1 MMRNRGG
8 HPVSRL
14 HKIPS
19 FSILLIFS
27 VTVIGCGEGRKA
39 AADDAS
45 NAPATA
51 VVKVARGNIADNLE
65 IASEFEP
72 FQEVDVYAKVSG
84 YIQKLYVDYGTHVKQ
99 GQLLAV
105 LEIPELQQQLQQ
117 DEASVRRSDQELARA
132 HEDLNRAESAYN
144 VAHITYTRMAD
155 VQKSRPELIA
165 QQEID
170 VAKGRD
176 LEADADVSA
185 QKAALAGAEQ
195 ALLVAKAALG
205 KDQAMFDYARMTA
218 PFDGVI
224 TQIYAYTGALLPAGT
239 SSNKGDSALCRLSQ
253 NSLLRLVI
261 PVPERAVP
269 NIQIGESVAVNV
281 SGMDRAFE
289 GKIIRFSDQID
300 TNTRTMH
307 TEVDVPNPK
316 YELVPGMYASV
327 KIPLHASSKVLTVP
341 VQAFQSTAEGKG
353 IVMVVG
359 SGNKIE
365 RRDVVVGLQ
374 SATDVEITSG
384 LQENETVI
392 FGSLGQY
399 RPGEIVAP
407 KLVEPTRM
415 EEDK

>member
-1 MMRNRGG
+1 MMRVRGG
-8 HPVSRL
+8 HFVLRTQRVL
-14 HKIPS
+14 V
-19 FSILLIFS
+19 FSAILLCC
-27 VTVIGCGEGRKA
+27 VVLHGCGEGHKA
-39 AADDAS
+39 AADDAA
-45 NAPATA
+45 NAPAAA
-51 VVKVARGNIADNLE
+51 VVKVARGNIADRLE
-65 IASEFEP
+65 IASELQP

-117 DEASVRRSDQELARA
+117 DQASVHRSEQDLSRA
-132 HEDLNRAESAYN
+132 HEDLNRAQSAYD
-144 VAHITYTRMAD
+144 VAHLTYSRLAD
-155 VQKSRPELIA
+155 VHKSRPELVA
-165 QQEID
+165 QEEID
-170 VAKGRD
+170 VSRGKD

-185 QKAALAGAEQ
+185 QKAAVSGGEQ
-195 ALLVAKAALG
+195 ALLAAKAALG

-261 PVPERAVP
+261 PVPERAVSS
-269 NIQIGESVAVNV
+269 IQIGEAVDVTV

-300 TNTRTMH
+300 SNTRTMH

-316 YELVPGMYASV
+316 YQLVPGMYAAV
-327 KIPLHASSKVLTVP
+327 KIPLHAATKVLMVP
-341 VQAFQSTAEGKG
+341 VQAFQAGNEGKG
-353 IVMVVG
+353 IVLVVG
-359 SGNKIE
+359 QGNKIE
-365 RRDVVVGLQ
+365 RREVAAGLA
-374 SATDVEITSG
+374 SATDVEIISG
-384 LQENETVI
+384 LQEGESVI
-392 FGSLGQY
+392 FGSMGQY

-407 KLVEPTRM
+407 KLVEPSHM
-415 EEDK
+415 N

>member
-1 MMRNRGG
+1 MMRVRGG
-8 HPVSRL
+8 HFVLRTQRVL
-14 HKIPS
+14 V
-19 FSILLIFS
+19 FSAILLCC
-27 VTVIGCGEGRKA
+27 VVLHGCGEGHKA
-39 AADDAS
+39 AADDAA
-45 NAPATA
+45 NAPAAA
-51 VVKVARGNIADNLE
+51 VVKVARGNIADRLE
-65 IASEFEP
+65 IASELQP

-117 DEASVRRSDQELARA
+117 DQASVHRSEQDLSRA
-132 HEDLNRAESAYN
+132 HEDLNRAQSAYD
-144 VAHITYTRMAD
+144 VAHLTYSRLAD
-155 VQKSRPELIA
+155 VHKSRPELVA
-165 QQEID
+165 QEEID
-170 VAKGRD
+170 VSRGKD

-185 QKAALAGAEQ
+185 QKAAVSGAEQ
-195 ALLVAKAALG
+195 ALLAAKAALG

-261 PVPERAVP
+261 PVPERAVSS
-269 NIQIGESVAVNV
+269 IQIGEAVDVTV

-300 TNTRTMH
+300 SNTRTMH

-316 YELVPGMYASV
+316 YQLVPGMYAAV
-327 KIPLHASSKVLTVP
+327 KIPLHAATKVLMVP
-341 VQAFQSTAEGKG
+341 VQAFQAGNEGKG
-353 IVMVVG
+353 IVLVVG
-359 SGNKIE
+359 QGNKIE
-365 RRDVVVGLQ
+365 RREVAAGLA
-374 SATDVEITSG
+374 SATDVEIISG
-384 LQENETVI
+384 LQEGESVI
-392 FGSLGQY
+392 FGSMGQY

-407 KLVEPTRM
+407 KLVEPSHM
-415 EEDK
+415 N

>member
-1 MMRNRGG
+1 MRDRGG
-8 HPVSRL
+8 
-14 HKIPS
+14 
-19 FSILLIFS
+19 FS
-27 VTVIGCGEGRKA
+27 VKRILRRVFISFFLITSAALAGCGEGHKA
-39 AADDAS
+39 AADDAA
-45 NAPATA
+45 NAPAA
-51 VVKVARGNIADNLE
+51 PVVKVARGNIADSLE
-65 IASEFEP
+65 IASEFQP

-99 GQLLAV
+99 GQILAV

-117 DEASVRRSDQELARA
+117 DQAAIRRSDQELARA
-132 HEDLNRAESAYN
+132 REDLNRAQSAYT
-144 VAHITYTRMAD
+144 VAHLTYTRLAD
-155 VQKSRPELIA
+155 VQKSRPELIS

-170 VAKGRD
+170 VAKGKD

-185 QKAALAGAEQ
+185 QRAALAGAEQ

-261 PVPERAVP
+261 PVPERAVS
-269 NIQIGESVAVNV
+269 NIQIGQSVAVAV
-281 SGMDRAFE
+281 SGMNRTFD

-327 KIPLHASSKVLTVP
+327 KIPLHASAKVLTVP
-341 VQAFQSTAEGKG
+341 VQAFQAGSEGKG
-353 IVMVVG
+353 AVLVVG
-359 SGNKIE
+359 PGNKIE
-365 RRDVVVGLQ
+365 RREVAVGLQ

-399 RPGEIVAP
+399 RPGQIVAP
-407 KLVEPTRM
+407 KLVVPSRM
-415 EEDK
+415 EEEK